1 MKSKN
6 ELTVEINAVLAELTS
21 EIKKQNLEIPS
32 PPDLLLQL
40 RSLVNDERSTAN
52 DIAELVKL
60 DPNISI
66 RLIKVANSALL
77 GARVHVTSAQA
88 AVTRLGSA
96 KVQNLVTGLVI
107 AQNFMKG
114 KTRGLE
120 SYFNGIW
127 QQSNNVAAIA
137 YVLAQKKTKLDPEE
151 ALLAGMIHNIGVTPL
166 ILKLSSSSSFKAN
179 PSLLKKVADIVI
191 PKLYQSA
198 GKLIL
203 DNWKFSSTL
212 SQITLTHNKF
222 DRSSPG
228 DFNLNDLIL
237 IASELNKLEDMTD
250 VNGIPEILVE
260 TEIFK
265 KLWADWPE
273 AISDLEGL
281 KPDIAQMKSAIAN

>member
-1 MKSKN
+1 
-6 ELTVEINAVLAELTS
+6 VLAELTS

-32 PPDLLLQL
+32 PPDLFLQL
-40 RSLVNDERSTAN
+40 RSLVKNDRSTAN

-66 RLIKVANSALL
+66 RLIKVANSALF
-77 GARVHVTSAQA
+77 GSRVHVTSAQA
-88 AVTRLGSA
+88 AVTRLGSS

-114 KTRGLE
+114 KIRGLE
-120 SYFNGIW
+120 SYFNRTW

-137 YVLAQKKTKLDPEE
+137 YVLAQHKTRLDPEE

-166 ILKLSSSSSFKAN
+166 ILKLSSSSSFKTN
-179 PSLLKKVADIVI
+179 PVLLKHVADIVI

-212 SQITLTHNKF
+212 SQVTLTHNKL
-222 DRSSPG
+222 DRASPG
-228 DFNLNDLIL
+228 VFNLNDLIL
-237 IASELNKLEDMTD
+237 IACELNKLEDMTD
-250 VNGIPEILVE
+250 INCAPKTLVD

-265 KLWADWPE
+265 KLWDDWPQ
-273 AISDLEGL
+273 AVSDLEGL
-281 KPDIAQMKSAIAN
+281 MADINQMKNTIAN